1 MEKHNY
7 LANNIYNVDE
17 TGIKV
22 VPSKMPEIL
31 AKKGKLQIVATTSA
45 ERGSTVTCV
54 MCMNTSGTFVPP
66 MMIFPRKRDHPLLMK
81 GARPGAI
88 HACHPSETSIKTKS
102 EAESKKKRNVTKKL
116 EELNEKKAEGREKK
130 GSVVGQKQKKFAP
143 KKRSKSNRKQLKK
156 TKQIKIP
163 NKVNRASS
171 MSDRSQQHN
180 AKCLYC
186 DSLFSDDTQGEQ
198 WVQYSSCE
206 QWAHEEC
213 AGVDSVH
220 FLCEFGG
227 QGPQFK
233 CGGTIINERYI
244 LTAAHCISKLNDPL
258 LGVRVG
264 EHNILTRTDCE
275 IMVNGQRKC
284 SGPVQD
290 LAIEEILP
298 HPRFNPNVIQND
310 IGLLRVS
317 RMNLNVENVRP
328 VCLPIDNSRDAKFRY
343 ATVTGWGVTDS
354 GQNSMVLQKV
364 ELPIVSLEDCRNV
377 YKSEPKANINY
388 LQLCAGGRD
397 KKDSCPGDSG
407 GPLHVAAYINEAT
420 RYVQQGVV
428 SFGPRFCGLE
438 GYPGVYTRV
447 AYYMDWI
454 LDTIRR

>member
-1 MEKHNY
+1 MGYFSEGLDDDLYVTVTSRSRCSVGDYCQWMYMFTIGNMCRVRSARTCSLVRLLLWFCFLAISKCQDWVIEDEGCITPDGESGDCTPIRQCQPMVDFLSTAKRPLSNSASKRLNAFTCSFASNQVWVCCPPGPIVIPNEPVVATPPTVEPERPPPDVTQHRNY
-7 LANNIYNVDE
+7 RMLPQECGYLE
-17 TGIKV
+17 TGDKI
-22 VPSKMPEIL
+22 
-31 AKKGKLQIVATTSA
+31 
-45 ERGSTVTCV
+45 
-54 MCMNTSGTFVPP
+54 
-66 MMIFPRKRDHPLLMK
+66 
-81 GARPGAI
+81 
-88 HACHPSETSIKTKS
+88 
-102 EAESKKKRNVTKKL
+102 RNGVNAS
-116 EELNEKKAEGREKK
+116 LNEFPWMALLSYRT
-130 GSVVGQKQKKFAP
+130 
-143 KKRSKSNRKQLKK
+143 R
-156 TKQIKIP
+156 
-163 NKVNRASS
+163 
-171 MSDRSQQHN
+171 
-180 AKCLYC
+180 
-186 DSLFSDDTQGEQ
+186 
-198 WVQYSSCE
+198 
-206 QWAHEEC
+206 
-213 AGVDSVH
+213 
-220 FLCEFGG
+220 